1 MDVQF
6 WIYIIIGVIYFLSRM
21 LKKPEQEAG
30 APPETA
36 RPERRPTI
44 HAEQPATERPRQLT
58 FEELLREITEAK
70 QVQRRE
76 PDPEPEPEF
85 QSYETEFREE
95 ARSLEQIPYDDAEN
109 ARVFKVYQDAKNQVF
124 ERQSLEET
132 LRLKDTVVDFRKF
145 EAFDNQKERKLL
157 DDYIRL
163 IRNPQSL
170 RQAVVMSEILKRK
183 FWDLE
188 TWFFKLNIT
197 CIG

>member
-1 MDVQF
+1 M
-6 WIYIIIGVIYFLSRM
+6 SRM

-30 APPETA
+30 TPPETA
-36 RPERRPTI
+36 RPERRPMHT
-44 HAEQPATERPRQLT
+44 EQPTAERPRQLT

-70 QVQRRE
+70 QGQRRE
-76 PDPEPEPEF
+76 PEPVPAPEF
-85 QSYETEFREE
+85 ESYETEFKEE

-145 EAFDNQKERKLL
+145 EAFEKQGQNKLL
-157 DDYIRL
+157 DDYARL

-183 FWDLE
+183 F
-188 TWFFKLNIT
+188 
-197 CIG
+197 